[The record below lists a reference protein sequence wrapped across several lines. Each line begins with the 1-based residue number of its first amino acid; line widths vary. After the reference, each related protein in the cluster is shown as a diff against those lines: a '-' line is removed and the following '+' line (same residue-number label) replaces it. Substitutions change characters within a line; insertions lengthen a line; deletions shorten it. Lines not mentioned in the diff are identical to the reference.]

1 METTEIQKNSRI
13 LDDITSELTTKINN
27 STPELSQPNIS
38 DQSTPLTPNNIDLN
52 DLVSS
57 GSDITSSV
65 LQLAQSIDISWIE
78 ISARICIAAII
89 ILIFKE
95 IIFSIYRYICIR
107 MDRYIGIGTIIKF
120 QNQTYGRIE
129 DYDLRT
135 ISIRTKDGLVKI
147 PLEVWLNSYYT
158 QISKDSYDINSTADI
173 NNVRKMVQT
182 TNKDQDAKLNY
193 LYNELSKL
201 KDNVSTNPQFKM
213 NSDELE
219 IQYENSQLDGQD
231 KK

>member
-1 METTEIQKNSRI
+1 MDTTEIQ
-13 LDDITSELTTKINN
+13 NN
-27 STPELSQPNIS
+27 SKL
-38 DQSTPLTPNNIDLN
+38 LN
-52 DLVSS
+52 DLANDLKNNTLPIDTTSQIQSNDLLEQIVNN
-57 GSDITSSV
+57 SDITASV

-158 QISKDSYDINSTADI
+158 QISKDSYDINNTTDI
-173 NNVRKMVQT
+173 DNIKKIIHC
-182 TNKDQDAKLNY
+182 TNHNQDTKLNY
-193 LYNELSKL
+193 LYNELNEL
-201 KDNVSTNPQFKM
+201 KNINPSNQMKST
-213 NSDELE
+213 DTE
-219 IQYENSQLDGQD
+219 IEYENINNEIDTKQN
-231 KK
+231 K

>member
-1 METTEIQKNSRI
+1 MDTTEIQ
-13 LDDITSELTTKINN
+13 NN
-27 STPELSQPNIS
+27 SKL
-38 DQSTPLTPNNIDLN
+38 LN
-52 DLVSS
+52 DLANDLKNNTLPIDTTSQIQSNDLLEQIVNN
-57 GSDITSSV
+57 SDITASV
-65 LQLAQSIDISWIE
+65 LQLAQNIDISWIE

-158 QISKDSYDINSTADI
+158 QISKDAYDINNTTDI
-173 NNVRKMVQT
+173 DNIRKMIQC
-182 TNKDQDAKLNY
+182 TNHNQDTKLNY
-193 LYNELSKL
+193 LYNELNEL
-201 KDNVSTNPQFKM
+201 KNINPSSQMKST
-213 NSDELE
+213 DTE
-219 IQYENSQLDGQD
+219 IEYENINNEIDTKQN
-231 KK
+231 K

>member
-1 METTEIQKNSRI
+1 MDTTEIQ
-13 LDDITSELTTKINN
+13 NN
-27 STPELSQPNIS
+27 SKL
-38 DQSTPLTPNNIDLN
+38 LN
-52 DLVSS
+52 DLANDLKNNTLPIDTTSQIQSNDLLEQIVNN
-57 GSDITSSV
+57 SDITASV
-65 LQLAQSIDISWIE
+65 LQLAQNIDISWIE

-158 QISKDSYDINSTADI
+158 QVSKDTYDINNTTDI
-173 NNVRKMVQT
+173 DNIRKIIQC
-182 TNKDQDAKLNY
+182 TNHNQDTKLNY
-193 LYNELSKL
+193 LYNELNEL
-201 KDNVSTNPQFKM
+201 KNINPSNQMKST
-213 NSDELE
+213 DTE
-219 IQYENSQLDGQD
+219 IEYENINNEIDAKQN
-231 KK
+231 K

>member
-1 METTEIQKNSRI
+1 MNQTEIQKNSPLFDNI
-13 LDDITSELTTKINN
+13 INGITPNINN
-27 STPELSQPNIS
+27 TNQEPPLNNPLNIPTDNTLDLS
-38 DQSTPLTPNNIDLN
+38 
-52 DLVSS
+52 DLVSN

-65 LQLAQSIDISWIE
+65 LNLAQNIDISWIE
-78 ISARICIAAII
+78 ISVRICIAAII

-129 DYDLRT
+129 DYDFRT

-158 QISKDSYDINSTADI
+158 QISKDSYDINSTTDI
-173 NNVRKMVQT
+173 DNVRKMIQSS
-182 TNKDQDAKLNY
+182 NKDQDTKLNY
-193 LYNELSKL
+193 LYNELSEL
-201 KDNVSTNPQFKM
+201 KNNVSNRPRFQVG
-213 NSDELE
+213 SDEIE
-219 IQYENSQLDGQD
+219 VQYENSQFNHN
-231 KK
+231 KNKNK

>member
-1 METTEIQKNSRI
+1 MNQTEMQKNSPLFDNI
-13 LDDITSELTTKINN
+13 INGITPNINN
-27 STPELSQPNIS
+27 TNQEPSSNNPLNIPTDNTLDLS
-38 DQSTPLTPNNIDLN
+38 
-52 DLVSS
+52 DLVSN

-65 LQLAQSIDISWIE
+65 LNLAQNIDISWIE
-78 ISARICIAAII
+78 ISVRICIAAII

-129 DYDLRT
+129 DYDFRT

-158 QISKDSYDINSTADI
+158 QISKDSYDINSTTDI
-173 NNVRKMVQT
+173 DNVRKMIQSS
-182 TNKDQDAKLNY
+182 NKDQDTKLNY
-193 LYNELSKL
+193 LYNELSEL
-201 KDNVSTNPQFKM
+201 KNNVSNRPRFQVG
-213 NSDELE
+213 SDEIE
-219 IQYENSQLDGQD
+219 IQYENSQFNHN
-231 KK
+231 KNKNK